1 LNQIMAR
8 SSLLPA
14 VQWDSSRG
22 EDASSL
28 AEQAGAAM
36 AESSPQQREIKIS
49 CRNVWKVYGEDPA
62 RFLPAGAREVEDAA
76 ALANTIRESGH
87 IVAACD
93 VSFDVR
99 VGEIF
104 VIMGLSGSG
113 KSTVV
118 RCLSRLVEP
127 TCGEVRL
134 DGKDLLQASP
144 SELIDIRR
152 HKMGMVF
159 QSFGLLP
166 HLNVLDNVAF
176 PLRLQGIGEA
186 DRRQRAR
193 RMIELV
199 GLSGREGAFPRELS
213 GGQQQ
218 RVGIARSLAVDPELW
233 FLDEPF
239 SALDP
244 LIRRQMQDEFLR
256 LQHLLHKS
264 IVFITH
270 DFLEALRIAD
280 RMAIMRDGRIVQIG
294 APAELVLNPAD
305 SYVAEF
311 TSEVPRARV
320 LTAADV
326 VDPAV
331 RVISEAPRVDRR
343 MKLEAL
349 LPQLAARPAGIIVAD
364 ERGNAIG
371 MATSSRVI
379 SVLADVQSR
388 ANPA

>member
-1 LNQIMAR
+1 MAGHR
-8 SSLLPA
+8 
-14 VQWDSSRG
+14 QQGG
-22 EDASSL
+22 EVKL
-28 AEQAGAAM
+28 
-36 AESSPQQREIKIS
+36 S
-49 CRNVWKVYGEDPA
+49 CRKLWKVYGDRPDGFFDSGRGAVGDP
-62 RFLPAGAREVEDAA
+62 A
-76 ALANTIRESGH
+76 ALAERIRASGH
-87 IVAACD
+87 IVAAAD
-93 VSFDVR
+93 VTFDVR

-127 TCGEVRL
+127 TAGEVML
-134 DGKDLLQASP
+134 DGTDLLRASAD
-144 SELIDIRR
+144 ELIQLRR

-176 PLRLQGIGEA
+176 PLRLQGVARSE
-186 DRRQRAR
+186 RLERAGR
-193 RMIELV
+193 VIELV
-199 GLSGREGAFPRELS
+199 GLKGREAAFPNQLS

-218 RVGIARSLAVDPELW
+218 RVGIARSLAVDPALW

-256 LQHLLHKS
+256 LQQLLRKS

-280 RMAIMRDGRIVQIG
+280 RMAIMRDGAIVQISS
-294 APAELVLNPAD
+294 PAELVLNPAD

-311 TSEVPRARV
+311 TNEVPLARV
-320 LTAADV
+320 LTASDV
-326 VDPAV
+326 LDPAAAV
-331 RVISEAPRVDRR
+331 RDAPRIDGRAR
-343 MKLEAL
+343 LEEL
-349 LPQLAARPAGIIVAD
+349 LPRLAGRPEGVVVLDPAGDVLGVATAQSVVGALAADRGAVA
-364 ERGNAIG
+364 A
-371 MATSSRVI
+371 A
-379 SVLADVQSR
+379 SVHR
-388 ANPA
+388 